1 MLMVEWSWID
11 LPLLNVQ
18 YAMPSATTL
27 TKNPRKTNKKAEARN
42 QLEIDDETS
51 LKTTIEKTKTG
62 NSKITN
68 NSNEPR
74 RTLESKADNSLAKAI
89 PAKSQKEHEGKNE
102 AQNGM
107 KSFSFSVTMVSSLIT
122 SALHAVSCCSVSL
135 SWNVF
140 FVFWLFIPFCASF
153 FPSCSFWD
161 LAGLYQR
168 GD

>member
-1 MLMVEWSWID
+1 MKWKRAALIQPQIMYIPTTEETNPKNVIVNTNTTDEMVICEETG
-11 LPLLNVQ
+11 LK

-62 NSKITN
+62 NSKTTN
-68 NSNEPR
+68 NSNEPSR
-74 RTLESKADNSLAKAI
+74 ILESKADNSLAKPV

-107 KSFSFSVTMVSSLIT
+107 KSQK
-122 SALHAVSCCSVSL
+122 
-135 SWNVF
+135 NKEN
-140 FVFWLFIPFCASF
+140 IPT
-153 FPSCSFWD
+153 
-161 LAGLYQR
+161 
-168 GD
+168 